1 MKPVKGFEKA
11 KASSNKTKKETN
23 SGVKGVSELTHN
35 AKSVRGLQKFAATGG
50 KMKTIKLQEEID
62 PEIEGKPSQA
72 YLDFLARKKQG
83 KELMQATNAD
93 GVKFS
98 VNDMVV
104 APDGKEI
111 KITGFTTG
119 KDGKMKAMYSAGMF
133 ADVYNLDDLEK
144 KSPFRPGVDL
154 GKSFDKFKS
163 QLEVLVREVVN
174 ETFDGRD
181 NLTDVE

>member
-1 MKPVKGFEKA
+1 MKPVKGVEKA
-11 KASSNKTKKETN
+11 KASSNKARKETN
-23 SGVKGVSELTHN
+23 KIVKGVEELTHT
-35 AKSVRGLQKFAATGG
+35 AKSVRGVQKFAATGG
-50 KMKTIKLQEEID
+50 KMKTVKLKEDYERFLSQKRGEE
-62 PEIEGKPSQA
+62 A
-72 YLDFLARKKQG
+72 TA

-98 VNDMVV
+98 VNDRAV

-133 ADVYNLDDLEK
+133 ADVYNLDDLK
-144 KSPFRPGVDL
+144 KKPSFRPGVDL
-154 GKSFDKFKS
+154 GASFEKFKS
-163 QLEVLVREVVN
+163 TLEALVREVVN

-181 NLTDVE
+181 NLANITDDTK